1 MSSYLTPLGS
11 IPIIDNSNMDAVLA
25 SSTGPG
31 STFSTGYS
39 LRNYA
44 AHPFAT
50 YAPEYSGQRIPRNQ
64 WDELLDLQDKNESS
78 PWHVHVRNNLPIL
91 DQNGLPYCWM
101 YGTVAGVMNR
111 YAAQGIDPVPHLSAT
126 GPAAQGKRW
135 REQGGWAGEAI
146 EYIERYGIPT
156 VDTWPEH
163 SMQRSLV
170 DNHQQKLDAAQ
181 HKIVSFQ
188 EIQSRDFDAAVSAL
202 IDPLNPTPVTLG
214 LAWWG
219 HLVCGL
225 RAVKI
230 AGGRY
235 GILIVNSWTKKWGE
249 NGYAVLAQDKATA
262 HEYVRIASVQPRSE
276 AELRM
281 AVAA

>member
-1 MSSYLTPLGS
+1 MSSYVTNLGS
-11 IPIIDNSNMDAVLA
+11 IPVIDDSNASQLVAVA
-25 SSTGPG
+25 SQAGAPSR
-31 STFSTGYS
+31 GYE
-39 LRNYA
+39 LRNFA
-44 AHPFAT
+44 RHPFAS
-50 YAPEYSGQRIPRNQ
+50 YAPSYSGRRIPRSD
-64 WDELLDLQDKNESS
+64 WDELIELQDKNESS
-78 PWHVHVRNNLPIL
+78 PHHVHVRNNLPVL

-111 YAAQGIDPVPHLSAT
+111 YGAIGINPVPHLSAT

-163 SMQRSLV
+163 SMQRALA
-170 DNHQQKLDAAQ
+170 DNHAQQLDAAR
-181 HKIVSFQ
+181 HKIVTFE
-188 EIQSRDFDAAVSAL
+188 EIESRDFDAAVSCL
-202 IDPLNPTPVTLG
+202 IDPFNPCPVTLG

-230 AGGRY
+230 SSGQY

-249 NGYAVLAQDKATA
+249 QGYAVLAQNKATA
-262 HEYVRIASVQPRSE
+262 HEYVRIDRVQPRSE
-276 AELRM
+276 AEVR
-281 AVAA
+281 AALAA